1 MGKEETVPTI
11 VENFEVEEE
20 VQKLKKEL
28 KKKKKKNQKRAWSRG
43 RKLKIWQKKKKNH
56 QKIGRQQDAE
66 SRFRGATTNNNAA
79 EPEELESTCRVDKAA
94 MKVGSSST

>member
-1 MGKEETVPTI
+1 MGKEQTVPTI
-11 VENFEVEEE
+11 VENFEVDEE

-28 KKKKKKNQKRAWSRG
+28 TKNKKRKLEESMEQREEIKNLTKEKKK
-43 RKLKIWQKKKKNH
+43 H

-66 SRFRGATTNNNAA
+66 SRFQGAATNNNAA
-79 EPEELESTCRVDKAA
+79 EPEELESTCRVDKVP